1 MMGQLGNEAAV
12 RTTVERLALD
22 ARNLRR
28 SVEHAR
34 TEGDKRVLNRQL
46 AEIQV
51 RMDQLK
57 ATLR

>member
-1 MMGQLGNEAAV
+1 MRPQLGNEVAV
-12 RTTVERLALD
+12 RAAMERLALE

-34 TEGDKRVLNRQL
+34 TEADKRVLNRQL

-51 RMDQLK
+51 QLDQLK